1 MHHSSRRATARRIA
15 AQSGYDPAPRR
26 APRAAMTDF
35 QLAAIVLSLTA
46 ALAYVNAK
54 LLRLPASVGLMAI
67 ALIGSLSLLTLDR
80 FGIDVTEQVRGLV
93 TEIDF
98 SATLLHGMLGLLLF
112 AGALHLD
119 VAGLG
124 GDKLAVAA
132 LALGG
137 TLLSTLLIGGA
148 IALALSAIGV
158 AIRPIE
164 ALLFGALISPTDP
177 IAVLGMLKSVAAPA
191 ELETRIAGESL
202 FNDGIGVVVFT
213 TVLAISG
220 GRDVGAGEVAVL
232 FAREA
237 LGGAA
242 FGLAAGYLAYHLL
255 RSIDDYTVEVLIT
268 LALVIGGYAAAEA
281 LHVSAPLAA
290 IVAGLMIGHRGPQV
304 MSDRTRQYVDAFWR
318 LVDEVLN
325 AVLFMLI
332 GATTLVLP
340 FHRGMLAAA
349 LIAIPVALAAR
360 WISVAIPLTALG
372 RFRKSTPHSIEILT
386 WGGLRGGLSIAMAL
400 SLPPSDGRDVI
411 LGMTY
416 AVVACSILVQGL
428 TFGPLLRRLTRR

>member
-1 MHHSSRRATARRIA
+1 
-15 AQSGYDPAPRR
+15 
-26 APRAAMTDF
+26 MTHF

-67 ALIGSLSLLTLDR
+67 ALIASLSLLALDR
-80 FGIDVTEQVRGLV
+80 LGVDVSSDVRALV
-93 TEIDF
+93 TELDF
-98 SATLLHGMLGLLLF
+98 SDTLLHGMLGLLLF
-112 AGALHLD
+112 AGALHID

-124 GDKLAVAA
+124 ADKLAVTA

-137 TLLSTLLIGGA
+137 TLVSTVLIGGA
-148 IALALSAIGV
+148 LALALRALGV
-158 AIRPIE
+158 PITPVE
-164 ALLFGALISPTDP
+164 AFLFGALISPTDP
-177 IAVLGMLKSVAAPA
+177 IAVLGVLKSVEAPRQ
-191 ELETRIAGESL
+191 LEIRIAGESL

-213 TVLAISG
+213 TVLAIASG
-220 GRDVGAGEVAVL
+220 REVTVGEVTLL
-232 FAREA
+232 FVREA

-242 FGLAAGYLAYHLL
+242 FGLIAGHVASQLV

-290 IVAGLMIGHRGPQV
+290 IVAGLVIGHRGPRV
-304 MSDRTRQYVDAFWR
+304 MSDRTRQHVDAFWK

-340 FHRGMLAAA
+340 LHRGMLAAA
-349 LIAIPVALAAR
+349 LLAIPVVLAAR
-360 WISVAIPLTALG
+360 WISVAIPLTVLE
-372 RFRKSTPHSIEILT
+372 RFRTSTPHSIAILT

-400 SLPPSDGRDVI
+400 SLPASDGRDVI

-416 AVVACSILVQGL
+416 AVVACSILVQGT
-428 TFGPLLRRLTRR
+428 TFGRLLRRLSRS

>member
-1 MHHSSRRATARRIA
+1 
-15 AQSGYDPAPRR
+15 
-26 APRAAMTDF
+26 MTDF

-54 LLRLPASVGLMAI
+54 LLRLPASVGLTAI
-67 ALIGSLSLLTLDR
+67 ALLGSLSLLALDQLGVDVSR
-80 FGIDVTEQVRGLV
+80 VRALVDELDFGD
-93 TEIDF
+93 
-98 SATLLHGMLGLLLF
+98 TLLHGMLGLLLF

-119 VAGLG
+119 VASLG
-124 GDKLAVAA
+124 ADKLAVAA

-137 TLLSTLLIGGA
+137 TALSTLLIGGA
-148 IALALSAIGV
+148 VALALSAIGV
-158 AIRPIE
+158 AIRPVE
-164 ALLFGALISPTDP
+164 AFLFGALISPTDP
-177 IAVLGMLKSVAAPA
+177 IAVLAMLKAASAPRQLA
-191 ELETRIAGESL
+191 TRIAGESL

-213 TVLAISG
+213 TVLAIASG
-220 GRDVGAGEVAVL
+220 REVGAGEVAL
-232 FAREA
+232 MFARDA

-242 FGLAAGYLAYHLL
+242 FGLVAGYLAYQLL

-290 IVAGLMIGHRGPQV
+290 IVSGLVIGYRGTRV
-304 MSDRTRQYVDAFWR
+304 MSDRTRQYVDAFWK

-332 GATTLVLP
+332 GVTVLVLP
-340 FHRGMLAAA
+340 FHRGMVWAGL
-349 LIAIPVALAAR
+349 LAIPIALAAR
-360 WISVAIPLTALG
+360 WISVAVPLIALG
-372 RFRKSTPHSIEILT
+372 RLRQSTPRSIEILT

-400 SLPPSDGRDVI
+400 SLPASGGRDVI

-416 AVVACSILVQGL
+416 AVVACSILVQGT
-428 TFGPLLRRLTRR
+428 TFGPLVRRLTRA

>member
-1 MHHSSRRATARRIA
+1 
-15 AQSGYDPAPRR
+15 
-26 APRAAMTDF
+26 MTDF

-54 LLRLPASVGLMAI
+54 LLKLPSSVGLMAI
-67 ALIGSLSLLTLDR
+67 ALVGSFTLLALEQL
-80 FGIDVTEQVRGLV
+80 GVDVSDPVRALV
-93 TEIDF
+93 TELDF
-98 SATLLHGMLGLLLF
+98 SDTLLHGMLGLLLF

-119 VAGLG
+119 VASLG
-124 GDKLAVAA
+124 AEKLAVAM

-137 TLLSTLLIGGA
+137 TLLSTLLVGGA
-148 IALALSAIGV
+148 IDLTLRMIGV
-158 AIRPIE
+158 PIAPIE

-177 IAVLGMLKSVAAPA
+177 IAVLGVLKSVHAPPA
-191 ELETRIAGESL
+191 LETRIAGESL
-202 FNDGIGVVVFT
+202 FNDGIGVVIFT
-213 TVLAISG
+213 TVLAIASG
-220 GRDVGAGEVAVL
+220 HEVSAGEIVTL
-232 FAREA
+232 FVRSA

-242 FGLAAGYLAYHLL
+242 FGLVTGYLAYRLV

-281 LHVSAPLAA
+281 IGVSAPLAA
-290 IVAGLMIGHRGPQV
+290 IVAGLVIGTRAPRA
-304 MSDRTRQYVDAFWR
+304 MSDRTRMYVDSFWK

-332 GATTLVLP
+332 GVTILVLP

-349 LIAIPVALAAR
+349 LLAIPVVLAAR
-360 WISVAIPLTALG
+360 WISVAMPLTALG
-372 RFRKSTPHSIEILT
+372 RFRASTPHSIKILT

-400 SLPPSDGRDVI
+400 SLPASPARDVI

-416 AVVACSILVQGL
+416 AVVAWSILIQGM
-428 TFGPLLRRLTRR
+428 TFGPLLRRLERRA

>member
-1 MHHSSRRATARRIA
+1 
-15 AQSGYDPAPRR
+15 
-26 APRAAMTDF
+26 MTDF

-67 ALIGSLSLLTLDR
+67 ALIGSLSLLALDR
-80 FGIDVTEQVRGLV
+80 VGVDVAGPVRGLV
-93 TEIDF
+93 TELHFGD
-98 SATLLHGMLGLLLF
+98 TLLHGMLGLLLF

-119 VAGLG
+119 VASLG
-124 GDKLAVAA
+124 SDKLAVAA

-137 TLLSTLLIGGA
+137 TLLSTVLIGGA
-148 IALALSAIGV
+148 ISLALHAIG
-158 AIRPIE
+158 APITPVE
-164 ALLFGALISPTDP
+164 AFLFGALISPTDP
-177 IAVLGMLKSVAAPA
+177 IAVLGMLKSVSAPHQ
-191 ELETRIAGESL
+191 LETRIAGESL

-213 TVLAISG
+213 TVLAIAG
-220 GRDVGAGEVAVL
+220 GREVGAGDIALL
-232 FAREA
+232 FVREA

-242 FGLAAGYLAYHLL
+242 FGLITGYVAYQLV

-290 IVAGLMIGHRGPQV
+290 IVAGLVIGYRGPAV
-304 MSDRTRQYVDAFWR
+304 MSDRTRLYVDAFWK

-332 GATTLVLP
+332 GVTVLVLP
-340 FHRGMLAAA
+340 FHRGMVAAG
-349 LIAIPVALAAR
+349 LVAIPIALAAR
-360 WISVAIPLTALG
+360 WISVAIPLTALA
-372 RFRKSTPHSIEILT
+372 RFRASTPHSISILT

-400 SLPPSDGRDVI
+400 SLPASDGRDVI

-416 AVVACSILVQGL
+416 AVVACSILVQGT
-428 TFGPLLRRLTRR
+428 TFGPLLRRLSR

>member
-1 MHHSSRRATARRIA
+1 MS
-15 AQSGYDPAPRR
+15 
-26 APRAAMTDF
+26 DF

-54 LLRLPASVGLMAI
+54 LLRLPSSVGLMAI
-67 ALIGSLSLLTLDR
+67 ALVGSLSLLAAGRL
-80 FGIDVTEQVRGLV
+80 GVDVSDHARSLV
-93 TEIDF
+93 TELDF
-98 SATLLHGMLGLLLF
+98 SDTLLHGMLGLLLF

-119 VAGLG
+119 VASLG
-124 GDKLAVAA
+124 ADKLAVAA

-148 IALALSAIGV
+148 IQLVLGAIG
-158 AIRPIE
+158 APIALID

-177 IAVLGMLKSVAAPA
+177 IAVLGVLKSVDAPH

-202 FNDGIGVVVFT
+202 FNDGIGVVIFT
-213 TVLAISG
+213 TVLAIAG
-220 GRDVGAGEVAVL
+220 GREVGTGEIAAV
-232 FAREA
+232 FVREA
-237 LGGAA
+237 LGGAG
-242 FGLAAGYLAYHLL
+242 FGLVTGYIAYRLV

-281 LHVSAPLAA
+281 IGVSAPLAA
-290 IVAGLMIGHRGPQV
+290 IVAGLVIGTRGPQV
-304 MSDRTRQYVDAFWR
+304 MSDQTRMYVDSFWK

-332 GATTLVLP
+332 GLTILVLP
-340 FHRGMLAAA
+340 FHPGMLAAA
-349 LIAIPVALAAR
+349 VLAIPIVLGAR
-360 WISVAIPLTALG
+360 WISVAVPLTALA
-372 RFRKSTPHSIEILT
+372 RFRKKAPHSIKILT

-400 SLPPSDGRDVI
+400 SLPASDGRDVI

-416 AVVACSILVQGL
+416 AVVAFSILVQGM
-428 TFGPLLRRLTRR
+428 TFGPLLRRLERRG

>member
-1 MHHSSRRATARRIA
+1 
-15 AQSGYDPAPRR
+15 
-26 APRAAMTDF
+26 MTDF

-54 LLRLPASVGLMAI
+54 LLRLPSSVGLMAI
-67 ALIGSLSLLTLDR
+67 ALIGSFALLALEQL
-80 FGIDVTEQVRGLV
+80 GVDVSHHARALV
-93 TEIDF
+93 TELDF
-98 SATLLHGMLGLLLF
+98 SDTLLHGMLGLLLF
-112 AGALHLD
+112 AGALHID
-119 VAGLG
+119 VASLG
-124 GDKLAVAA
+124 ADKLAVAA

-148 IALALSAIGV
+148 IDLTLHAIGLSI
-158 AIRPIE
+158 APIH

-177 IAVLGMLKSVAAPA
+177 IAVLGVLKSVNAPR

-202 FNDGIGVVVFT
+202 FNDGIGVVIFT
-213 TVLAISG
+213 TVVAIASG
-220 GRDVGAGEVAVL
+220 HEVSAGNIATL
-232 FAREA
+232 FVREA

-242 FGLAAGYLAYHLL
+242 FGLAAGYLADRLV
-255 RSIDDYTVEVLIT
+255 RSIDDYTVEVLVT

-281 LHVSAPLAA
+281 IHVSAPLAA
-290 IVAGLMIGHRGPQV
+290 IVAGLVIGTRAPHV
-304 MSDRTRQYVDAFWR
+304 MSDRTRMYLDSFWK

-332 GATTLVLP
+332 GVTILVLP
-340 FHRGMLAAA
+340 FHRGMLPAA
-349 LIAIPVALAAR
+349 LLAIPVVLAAR

-372 RFRKSTPHSIEILT
+372 RFRKSTPHSIKILT

-400 SLPPSDGRDVI
+400 SLPASEARDVI

-416 AVVACSILVQGL
+416 AVVAWSILVQGM
-428 TFGPLLRRLTRR
+428 TFGPLLRRLERR